1 MINTK
6 SKKQELIL
14 VCSNPKF
21 RGNNANKSA
30 CKDYSRIRN
39 SSQEQCKAKECRR
52 QRTSHRRDFSLTTA
66 IQLARQSKET
76 I

>member
-1 MINTK
+1 MDGHQCVILIYIQCGMINTK

-39 SSQEQCKAKECRR
+39 SS
-52 QRTSHRRDFSLTTA
+52 
-66 IQLARQSKET
+66 
-76 I
+76 